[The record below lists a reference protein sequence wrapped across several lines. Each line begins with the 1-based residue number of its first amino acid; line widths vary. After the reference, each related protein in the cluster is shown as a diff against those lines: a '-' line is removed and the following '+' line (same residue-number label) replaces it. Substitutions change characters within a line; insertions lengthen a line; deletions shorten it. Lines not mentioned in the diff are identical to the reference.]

1 MSTISLGHVKWF
13 NNAKGYGFIIAD
25 NRSEDMFAHYSA
37 IIMDGYKTLK
47 AGQRVSFEI
56 SKGPKGYHAIGIRPL
71 DMLEE
76 CSSLPADAA
85 PDLPPA
91 RPEMAKTHEHHDT
104 ASQRSLESMAVE

>member
-25 NRSEDMFAHYSA
+25 DRPDDMFAHYSA

-56 SKGPKGYHAIGIRPL
+56 AEGPKGYHAIGIRPL
-71 DMLEE
+71 DMLEN
-76 CSSLPADAA
+76 SPLPADIT
-85 PDLPPA
+85 PS
-91 RPEMAKTHEHHDT
+91 RSTSHPEMKQAHENHDS
-104 ASQRSLESMAVE
+104 ASQRSLESMAME